1 MSLAPAACSIASTE
15 ASTARSGTGAPFATD
30 PSMSASEAAAVAS
43 WARVKA
49 TVPRAGSPPSPS
61 PRSCSMVLT
70 SSAAAA
76 SAGSTSVAPMAR
88 AWMAVR
94 TVISRSRQR

>member
-15 ASTARSGTGAPFATD
+15 ASTARSGTAPPLATA

-49 TVPRAGSPPSPS
+49 AVSSAGSPFLPSPS
-61 PRSCSMVLT
+61 SWSMVLT
-70 SSAAAA
+70 SSAAGA
-76 SAGSTSVAPMAR
+76 SAASTSVAPMAR